1 MVIARWRRVIQNP
14 MIPNEQLAEL
24 SMQLSAFGELL
35 ANPTGQMARSTEE
48 ERAQQFAQI
57 SKLQALIA
65 QRQFGR
71 GSAPQTPQADSR
83 AASPGL
89 DRNGKELKR
98 KGTITMPKPKKRP
111 ADPRQQSSPA
121 PQLGAKKQK
130 TGEVGS
136 DPDGDMLPTQL
147 GLAGSSLSLD
157 SISSMGAASSGRHP
171 S

>member
-65 QRQFGR
+65 Q
-71 GSAPQTPQADSR
+71 
-83 AASPGL
+83 
-89 DRNGKELKR
+89 
-98 KGTITMPKPKKRP
+98 
-111 ADPRQQSSPA
+111 
-121 PQLGAKKQK
+121 
-130 TGEVGS
+130 
-136 DPDGDMLPTQL
+136 
-147 GLAGSSLSLD
+147 
-157 SISSMGAASSGRHP
+157 
-171 S
+171 